1 MTPQP
6 DQPVDTLD
14 PAFIDHLLG
23 ALVGALPPA
32 EDEEAGRARREAIRV
47 AFLSMRPRTP
57 TEAMLAAEA
66 VAAHHVIMDCF
77 RVALSPETD
86 PTAAARA
93 RSNAATLSRVR
104 LANLRALEKPPAP
117 APTSLRPK
125 PPAKR
130 DADAGRQVD
139 APVPEEPAQE
149 QIPTQERTHF
159 PRDRFGNPIPL
170 WRWQDMTMAQRRA
183 TYAEPR
189 NVAALREEAL
199 AEEAAM
205 IAAQAA
211 ADANEPDPAA
221 DIRVTPQP
229 AALC

>member
-6 DQPVDTLD
+6 DQPGDTLD

-32 EDEEAGRARREAIRV
+32 EDEQAGIARREAIRV

-66 VAAHHVIMDCF
+66 IGAHHVIMDCF

-86 PTAAARA
+86 PTVAARA
-93 RSNAATLSRVR
+93 RGNAATLSRVR
-104 LANLRALEKPPAP
+104 LANLRVLEKPPPAP
-117 APTSLRPK
+117 ATVQTK

-130 DADAGRQVD
+130 IADAGRQVD
-139 APVPEEPAQE
+139 APMPEEPAE
-149 QIPTQERTHF
+149 EPMPTQERTYF

-189 NVAALREEAL
+189 NVAALQEEAL

-211 ADANEPDPAA
+211 ADANEPDTAA
-221 DIRVTPQP
+221 DTQLTPQP
-229 AALC
+229 AAPC

>member
-1 MTPQP
+1 MTLQA
-6 DQPVDTLD
+6 DQPGDTLD
-14 PAFIDHLLG
+14 PAFTDYLIAGL
-23 ALVGALPPA
+23 AGALPPA
-32 EDEEAGRARREAIRV
+32 KDEEAGRARREAIRV
-47 AFLSMRPRTP
+47 AFLSMRPRNP

-66 VAAHHVIMDCF
+66 IGAHHVIMDCF
-77 RVALSPETD
+77 RVALLPETD

-117 APTSLRPK
+117 ATVPPK
-125 PPAKR
+125 PSAKR
-130 DADAGRQVD
+130 ISDAGRQVD
-139 APVPEEPAQE
+139 IPIPEEAAQE
-149 QIPTQERTHF
+149 QIPTQERTYF

-189 NVAALREEAL
+189 NVVALQEEAL

-211 ADANEPDPAA
+211 ADANEPDLAA
-221 DIRVTPQP
+221 DLRVTPQP
-229 AALC
+229 AAPC